1 MKRALILVEGQTEET
16 FVRNVL
22 GPHLSSAG
30 LSVTAVLLKTKRVKA
45 GGHFRGGVTSSSQVV
60 EDIRRLLND
69 TSATAVTT
77 LIDYYG
83 LPPDFPGMSGRPAGA
98 AHGRVAHVEAALA
111 RVIAD
116 ARFIPHLVLHEFEAW
131 IYAAPS
137 SAEWVFEAAAVTSQL
152 EGMAA
157 TAGGPELVDDG
168 PTTAPK
174 RLLSVFPGYQ
184 KTLHGP
190 MAVEAIGLAA
200 IRAAC
205 PHAAAWLER
214 LESL

>member
-1 MKRALILVEGQTEET
+1 MTKLLILVEGQTEET

-30 LSVTAVLLKTKRVKA
+30 LTVTSVILKTKRVKA

-60 EDIRRLLND
+60 EDIRRLLHD

-83 LPPDFPGMSGRPAGA
+83 LPPDFPGMSGRPPGPP
-98 AHGRVAHVEAALA
+98 HGRVAHVEAALA

-116 ARFIPHLVLHEFEAW
+116 PRFIPHLALHELEAW

-137 SAEWVFEAAAVTSQL
+137 SAEWVFEAGGVASQL

-168 PTTAPK
+168 PTTAPSK

-190 MAVEAIGLAA
+190 MAVEA
-200 IRAAC
+200 
-205 PHAAAWLER
+205 
-214 LESL
+214 